1 MGLGVIRPVRQHLP
15 HTCAIAAL
23 SIVIERDYQ
32 DVYDRALADY
42 TWITAGLTTAQI
54 LRLARVFQCPLRLHR
69 GPVEFDE
76 HEGMVD
82 VEARAPK
89 LCHAV
94 VLFNGSIYDPMDGCF
109 YEPGTYL
116 ATYPVSRKARWG
128 RLLVR
133 VRDL

>member
-32 DVYDRALADY
+32 DVYDRAERLY
-42 TWITAGLTTAQI
+42 PLLTAGLTTAQI
-54 LRLARVFQCPLRLHR
+54 QRIARMFQCPLRVHR

-76 HEGMVD
+76 DEGVLD
-82 VEARAPK
+82 IEASHPYF
-89 LCHAV
+89 CHAV

-109 YEPGTYL
+109 YDPGTYL
-116 ATYPVSRKARWG
+116 AAYPASRKVRWG